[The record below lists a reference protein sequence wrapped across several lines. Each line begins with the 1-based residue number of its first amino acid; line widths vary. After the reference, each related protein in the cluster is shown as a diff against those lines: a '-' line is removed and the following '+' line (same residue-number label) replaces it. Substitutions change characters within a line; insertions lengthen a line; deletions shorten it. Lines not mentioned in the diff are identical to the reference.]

1 MQRQFGGDNRAN
13 LLNGLA
19 GNDMLKGRDGNDTLT
34 GGNGADRLIG
44 GGGADTFVFATTAQS
59 APASRNVI
67 FSDGRIS

>member
-1 MQRQFGGDNRAN
+1 
-13 LLNGLA
+13 
-19 GNDMLKGRDGNDTLT
+19 MLKGRDGNDTLT